1 MMILQPGPEKHY
13 SLKERV
19 LLFQAFSFAHS
30 NETASNAGRNITST
44 ITFAI
49 IWKPAF
55 RSRLVVEGVTIF
67 SPIRLFLQF
76 STDGVH

>member
-1 MMILQPGPEKHY
+1 MILQPGPEKHY

-19 LLFQAFSFAHS
+19 LLFEAFSFAHS
-30 NETASNAGRNITST
+30 NETASNACRNITST
-44 ITFAI
+44 ITV
-49 IWKPAF
+49 

-76 STDGVH
+76 CTDGVH